1 MVTSSNNQ
9 ILKIMLNVTK
19 IYKNL
24 KIIQIMVVNMV
35 FLYLLIETTYKNSF
49 FGPVATLCPAKV
61 VLETKAKGFFN
72 GSR

>member
-1 MVTSSNNQ
+1 
-9 ILKIMLNVTK
+9 
-19 IYKNL
+19 
-24 KIIQIMVVNMV
+24 MVVNMV

-49 FGPVATLCPAKV
+49 LGPVATLCPAKV